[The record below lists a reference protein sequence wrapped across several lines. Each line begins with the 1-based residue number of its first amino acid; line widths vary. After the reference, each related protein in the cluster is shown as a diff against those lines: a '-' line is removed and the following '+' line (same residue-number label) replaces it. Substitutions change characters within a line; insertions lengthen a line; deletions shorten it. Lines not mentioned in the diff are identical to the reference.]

1 MIDAQ
6 IKYTKARSLSEVLNT
21 AFNYLRLNIKSIS
34 TLLLYYVSPF
44 FVLSILA
51 SYYFN
56 TSQVS
61 LSNFIAYVSTMFNDN
76 VVEFTV
82 TIAFYFIGLAMQNHL
97 INKHLIL
104 NEDLNSDE
112 QVNEKQFRSRLVED
126 FLQYFS
132 NVFFLA
138 LTVILIALLLDA
150 AIGNFLVVNFT
161 YTFSE
166 DPISF
171 IFEALPLLIYLA
183 FVMPLSCYFIVT
195 CLFFAQR
202 NKTGYVEALK
212 KSMVLYKRQ
221 LVYDLGNNSNCVYVG
236 IRYGFIADVSL
247 SGNWFCEYKF
257 KCKSFCF
264 YEICYYVFEFIC
276 NSNISSRLHFS
287 SYQS

>member
-1 MIDAQ
+1 
-6 IKYTKARSLSEVLNT
+6 
-21 AFNYLRLNIKSIS
+21 
-34 TLLLYYVSPF
+34 
-44 FVLSILA
+44 
-51 SYYFN
+51 
-56 TSQVS
+56 
-61 LSNFIAYVSTMFNDN
+61 
-76 VVEFTV
+76 
-82 TIAFYFIGLAMQNHL
+82 MQNHL

-112 QVNEKQFRSRLVED
+112 RVNEKQFRSRLVED

-212 KSMVLYKRQ
+212 KAWYYTRDNLFMTWATTVIAFMLAYVMVL
-221 LVYDLGNNSNCVYVG
+221 LLTFPFLA
-236 IRYGFIADVSL
+236 IGFVNINLNVKVFVFMKSVTTYLSL
-247 SGNWFCEYKF
+247 FATAIFQVICIFHLTSLE
-257 KCKSFCF
+257 
-264 YEICYYVFEFIC
+264 EIKEGTIIKQKID
-276 NSNISSRLHFS
+276 NL
-287 SYQS
+287 